1 MGTKVYKVA
10 LVCNTIGVFIFICS
24 IIVSAA
30 RAVINGGLVLDAISF
45 TSLLLLAM
53 LVLDFIAL
61 KEHKWR
67 NWSIASAGIK
77 AVALLAYLPQTSYSI
92 SGMLENGYRY
102 YYLATILFI
111 PYLVLISF
119 PSAYNIKTL
128 SKGETRDN
136 NSNLDPISIG
146 AMSIGMFLA
155 IVFFIGGINSIGADG
170 WAVLGMLFIAPSLL
184 AIVLLVVDFL
194 ALKGRKWFVWSVAS
208 LAVKGLCAAPILQ
221 STAYELGQMFR
232 GNSYSGL
239 MFYTVLLA
247 FIVLIAYPSI
257 KNIVNIRKQE
267 RH

>member
-1 MGTKVYKVA
+1 MGTKVYKA
-10 LVCNTIGVFIFICS
+10 TLACNVIGIFIFICS

-30 RAVINGGLVLDAISF
+30 RAVISGGLVFDTISF

-67 NWSIASAGIK
+67 NWSIASIGIK
-77 AVALLAYLPQTSYSI
+77 VVALLAYLPQTFYSI

-111 PYLVLISF
+111 PYLVLIVF
-119 PSAYNIKTL
+119 PSAHNIKTL
-128 SKGETRDN
+128 GKEKTRCN

-146 AMSIGMFLA
+146 AMSVGMFLA
-155 IVFFIGGINSIGADG
+155 IVFFIGGVNSIGADG
-170 WAVLGMLFIAPSLL
+170 FAALGMLFIAPSLL

-194 ALKGRKWFVWSVAS
+194 ALKDRKWFAWSVAS

-221 STAYELGQMFR
+221 SMAYELGRMFM

-239 MFYTVLLA
+239 MFYTVLLV

-257 KNIVNIRKQE
+257 KNVVNIRG